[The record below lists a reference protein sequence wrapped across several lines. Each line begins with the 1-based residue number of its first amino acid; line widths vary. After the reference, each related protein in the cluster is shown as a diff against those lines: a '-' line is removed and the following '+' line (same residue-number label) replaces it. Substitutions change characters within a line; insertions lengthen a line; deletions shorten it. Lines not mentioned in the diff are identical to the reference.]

1 MFRRLAPGV
10 SRQPFEEDLSYD
22 YAKDMLASVDL
33 FVEIAVKRHGPKEI
47 ESRRKQA
54 DEDYGVHNMEV
65 VSRKRKAED
74 DHNADRR
81 VAGRS

>member
-10 SRQPFEEDLSYD
+10 SRQSFEEHLSYD
-22 YAKDMLASVDL
+22 YAKNMLASVDL
-33 FVEIAVKRHGPKEI
+33 FVRIAVKRHGPKEI

-54 DEDYGVHNMEV
+54 DEDYGVHNLEV
-65 VSRKRKAED
+65 EPRKRKAED

-81 VAGRS
+81 VSGRS